1 MTEFT
6 KIENRLWPPA
16 WTNIKIWRYSYSI
29 VISREETNCSHF
41 HRKQFAKVHFSL
53 RSTLIYSFGG
63 KKTVDICEFQG
74 DLNQITSITRM
85 IKYWKKWTGIFF
97 SAESTIWTWYW
108 ANAIAFTFTHWTRFD
123 DGVVR
128 ICIKLINGSKCI
140 AWFLWSQSNRRN
152 CWQKNMKYV
161 SIWFYKGVYKTPT
174 SILVFVN
181 SQSERF
187 FYFFRCEIWVA
198 VLFKPIKSK
207 FEDNNKKTH
216 TIHES
221 IRLKCDLN
229 SILYRK
235 ICVML
240 HVILLQFVL
249 KQMFWAINSMQSL
262 NSIYE

>member
-1 MTEFT
+1 M
-6 KIENRLWPPA
+6 
-16 WTNIKIWRYSYSI
+16 Y
-29 VISREETNCSHF
+29 
-41 HRKQFAKVHFSL
+41 
-53 RSTLIYSFGG
+53 
-63 KKTVDICEFQG
+63 
-74 DLNQITSITRM
+74 RM
-85 IKYWKKWTGIFF
+85 IPLKPKQSKELLAEKYEICKHLILQRSLQNANQHIGLRQQSKRAFF
-97 SAESTIWTWYW
+97 L
-108 ANAIAFTFTHWTRFD
+108 N
-123 DGVVR
+123 
-128 ICIKLINGSKCI
+128 
-140 AWFLWSQSNRRN
+140 
-152 CWQKNMKYV
+152 
-161 SIWFYKGVYKTPT
+161 
-174 SILVFVN
+174 
-181 SQSERF
+181 
-187 FYFFRCEIWVA
+187 FFRCEIWVA